1 MEKAE
6 VNENRGGAGGEK
18 STGGAA
24 MSLATRRGSLLF
36 SLLYRKFGDSGSESR
51 DYSLPPR
58 SGPLR
63 PACKSKSGL
72 KGEEER
78 LETVMRGRGEG

>member
-24 MSLATRRGSLLF
+24 MSLVTRRAPSCSLFFTENSGTRGVNLAITPF
-36 SLLYRKFGDSGSESR
+36 LLEAGHLDQLASLSR
-51 DYSLPPR
+51 D
-58 SGPLR
+58 
-63 PACKSKSGL
+63 
-72 KGEEER
+72 
-78 LETVMRGRGEG
+78 